1 MPSEPTGWRSSA
13 GYDYV
18 RDLTASDLAWE
29 WLRRNK
35 DYAQDFATL
44 AKAGADSERAAA
56 LLEPWGLRFRGG
68 PGTPRPASPR
78 VLAALHGSCGG
89 DPPPGT
95 SRFQRDFQI
104 SEHAPDNA
112 NPGPRRNPHAP

>member
-44 AKAGADSERAAA
+44 AKAGADTERTAA

-68 PGTPRPASPR
+68 SGTSGPTSAR
-78 VLAALHGSCGG
+78 VLAALRGSCGG
-89 DPPPGT
+89 DPAHGT
-95 SRFQRDFQI
+95 SRSQRDFHFPEPAQ
-104 SEHAPDNA
+104 DNA
-112 NPGPRRNPHAP
+112 NPRPRRDPSAP

>member
-1 MPSEPTGWRSSA
+1 MPSDPTGWRSSA

-44 AKAGADSERAAA
+44 AKAGADTERAAA
-56 LLEPWGLRFRGG
+56 LLEPWGLRFRGE
-68 PGTPRPASPR
+68 PGTPRPTSSR
-78 VLAALHGSCGG
+78 ILAALRGSCGG
-89 DPPPGT
+89 NPAPGT
-95 SRFQRDFQI
+95 SRSHRRFQLPEPAAD
-104 SEHAPDNA
+104 DA
-112 NPGPRRNPHAP
+112 NPRPGRDPSAP